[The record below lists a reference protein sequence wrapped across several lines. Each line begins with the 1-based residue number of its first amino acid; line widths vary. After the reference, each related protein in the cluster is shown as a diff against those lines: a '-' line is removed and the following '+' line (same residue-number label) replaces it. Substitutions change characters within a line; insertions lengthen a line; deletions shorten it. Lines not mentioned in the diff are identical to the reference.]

1 MNAEARGFVQ
11 AWLDVNLPRNGGDP
25 ARLARRC
32 RAAAKEAGI
41 DIDSLEPEWGVSLK
55 DIIHEALQHRDEA
68 GRRE

>member
-1 MNAEARGFVQ
+1 MAMNARARGFIQ

-41 DIDSLEPEWGVSLK
+41 DIDSLEPEWGDSLN

-68 GRRE
+68 G